1 MAKKKVLIVDDEED
15 ICEAMK
21 EILERKG
28 CEVIAVLDTAE
39 ALEIFKKEKPQSCII
54 DIHMP
59 YSPFDG
65 VELLR
70 KIREINK
77 DVQCVMLTCVEE
89 AKRGDEVKALGVEA
103 YFEKPLDSGQF
114 DELIEKVK

>member
-1 MAKKKVLIVDDEED
+1 MVKKKVLIVDDEAE
-15 ICEAMK
+15 ICDAMK

-28 CEVIAVLDTAE
+28 CEVIAVVDTAE
-39 ALEIFKKEKPQSCII
+39 AWEIFKKERPQSCII

-70 KIREINK
+70 KIREIDK
-77 DVQCVMLTCVEE
+77 EVKCFMLTCVEE
-89 AKRGDEVKALGVEA
+89 SKRGAETKALGVSG
-103 YFEKPLDSGQF
+103 YFEKPLDGAQF
-114 DELIEKVK
+114 DDL